1 MMAEKPK
8 LRSIARLWDL
18 FDEYKAE
25 VENSPLS
32 ASSKNDYVL
41 FAEQFV
47 RWIDGDFI
55 PGGTLR

>member
-1 MMAEKPK
+1 MMAEAPK
-8 LRSIARLWDL
+8 LRSIARLWAL
-18 FDEYKAE
+18 LDEYKAE

-32 ASSKNDYVL
+32 ESSKTDYVA